1 MYINNKPQKIS
12 KILVASA
19 LALGVSSAA
28 HGANLKLVTDSANRD
43 SPTGESLVYWGEK
56 IEEYSN
62 NEIDVELYFQN
73 EIGTQ
78 QEVFD
83 LLMGGAIDGML
94 TWPMTNYDRRI
105 GVVYTPYMLTDWEDA
120 LDAYS
125 PDGWLYSAVN
135 NVMNDNGLKFLGPW
149 PEGFNGIASI
159 GECVTELEEK
169 SSVNLRTI
177 PVYPF
182 PQVIQALGYK
192 TAAIDWT
199 ELYTALQTGV
209 VDGDAG
215 NVIYHDYEYF
225 NDILDCYV
233 RTKHMFMTAM
243 FLMHN
248 DSFNELSEA
257 HQDAI
262 YRASEEAVE
271 KQFEDGKQTDELYV
285 EKAVEGGMEYV
296 ELSSEDLQ
304 QNAETVRE
312 AIWPEMRSQ
321 IGDDLMDVIE
331 ENAGDF

>member
-1 MYINNKPQKIS
+1 MVIKKNSQKFS
-12 KILVASA
+12 KIMMATALVV
-19 LALGVSSAA
+19 GVSNASYATT
-28 HGANLKLVTDSANRD
+28 LKLVSDSANRD
-43 SPTGESLVYWGEK
+43 SPTGASLVYWGEK

-62 NEIDVELYFQN
+62 NEIEVELFFQN
-73 EIGTQ
+73 ELGTQ

-83 LLMGGAIDGML
+83 LLMGGAIDGVL

-149 PEGFNGIASI
+149 PEGFNGIATT
-159 GECVTELEEK
+159 GQCVTELENK
-169 SSVNLRTI
+169 SRVNLRTI

-248 DSFNELSEA
+248 NSFNDLSEE
-257 HQDAI
+257 HQQAI
-262 YRASEEAVE
+262 YRASEDAVK
-271 KQFEDGKQTDELYV
+271 KQFEDGKETDELYV
-285 EKAVEGGMEYV
+285 EKAVEGGMEYA
-296 ELSSEDLQ
+296 ELSIEELQ
-304 QNAETVRE
+304 QNADIIRET
-312 AIWPEMRSQ
+312 IWPEMRAQ
-321 IGDDLMDVIE
+321 LGNDLMDAIE
-331 ENAGDF
+331 ENAKEF

>member
-1 MYINNKPQKIS
+1 MITKNKSQQIS
-12 KILVASA
+12 KILVATA
-19 LALGVSSAA
+19 LVVGVSNASYATT
-28 HGANLKLVTDSANRD
+28 LKLASDSANRD

-62 NEIDVELYFQN
+62 NEIEVELFFQN
-73 EIGTQ
+73 ELGTQ

-105 GVVYTPYMLTDWEDA
+105 GVVYTPYMLTGWEDA
-120 LDAYS
+120 LEAYS

-135 NVMNDNGLKFLGPW
+135 DVMNDNGLKFLGPW
-149 PEGFNGIASI
+149 PEGFNGIATI
-159 GECVTELEEK
+159 GECVTELEDK
-169 SSVNLRTI
+169 NSVNLRTI
-177 PVYPF
+177 PAYPF

-243 FLMHN
+243 FLIHN
-248 DSFNELSEA
+248 DSFNGLSEE
-257 HQDAI
+257 HQQAV
-262 YRASEEAVE
+262 YRASEDAVQ
-271 KQFEDGKQTDELYV
+271 KQFEDGKATDELYV
-285 EKAVEGGMEYV
+285 EKAVEGGMKYA
-296 ELSSEDLQ
+296 ELSDEELQ
-304 QNAETVRE
+304 QNADIVRE

-321 IGDDLMDVIE
+321 LGDDLMDVIE
-331 ENAGDF
+331 ENAREF